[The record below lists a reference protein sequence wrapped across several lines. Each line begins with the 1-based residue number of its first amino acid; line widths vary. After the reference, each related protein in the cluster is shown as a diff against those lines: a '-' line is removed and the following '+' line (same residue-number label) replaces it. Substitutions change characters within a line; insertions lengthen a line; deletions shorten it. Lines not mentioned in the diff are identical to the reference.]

1 MLEATG
7 GSKVFATLMS
17 SMAATAEKEDIRT
30 FFFLEDVEVDFE
42 NLSLLGQ
49 EDNDDDDDS
58 LDGVFFN
65 VEDAEEDEVNDDGY
79 EDSEDDHDVRHHNL
93 PHPPPQKKQRF
104 IYERKPQD
112 TSLWWTT
119 PHVRDEYI
127 TDRDGRVGRKFRRL
141 FCVPFSLFL
150 NLVSMAKDR
159 WWQEWTP
166 QKVDA
171 AGKLVSNL
179 ELVKLLGALFVLGNG
194 CSHYIVS
201 T

>member
-1 MLEATG
+1 MVSEIRRLNYCRLYLQAVTISGITKITGDALDYSKLAGYPSLQSSNTNWITIHQERPSGKNGQYGGRQIGCGATIKVISITRSAS
-7 GSKVFATLMS
+7 GSFP
-17 SMAATAEKEDIRT
+17 
-30 FFFLEDVEVDFE
+30 FLNNE
-42 NLSLLGQ
+42 
-49 EDNDDDDDS
+49 
-58 LDGVFFN
+58 
-65 VEDAEEDEVNDDGY
+65 
-79 EDSEDDHDVRHHNL
+79 
-93 PHPPPQKKQRF
+93 
-104 IYERKPQD
+104 
-112 TSLWWTT
+112 TT
-119 PHVRDEYI
+119 ISPTNIKGPPHVRDEYI
-127 TDRDGRVGRKFRRL
+127 TDRDGRVGTKFRRL

-179 ELVKLLGALFVLGNG
+179 ELKLLGALFVLGNG